1 MTSGVSGQPQVAC
14 LVLAAG
20 AASRFGQR
28 KLLAPFGG
36 RPLLQHVLDTV
47 AATPLGPSTVV
58 LGTGADEI
66 EAAIRWRDEVRIVN
80 PDPLRGLSS
89 SLQVGLEAIVT
100 RWPDVAGAVIVLGD
114 QPRTR
119 AAVIEALLA
128 AAETTDRPIVA
139 PRYADDGGINPVLIR
154 RAAFDLADRATGD
167 RGLGPVLAAEPDLV
181 AWVDV
186 GGSNPDVDTP
196 ADLAALVEAS
206 WAERVV
212 ANREQVDRFREV
224 PDGRDFYGPVSDLFH
239 ADPGRT
245 DEPALELLRAQARP
259 GDTWLDIGAG
269 AGRYALPIARLVRE
283 VIAVDPSVGMLEAL
297 RAQMAEHG
305 VANVRAIEG
314 RWPLEPGSDAA
325 EALGP
330 FPVAD
335 VALIAH
341 VGYDIEA
348 IGPFVDAMEAA
359 VRRRCVAL
367 LMERQPSS
375 LADPCWPVVHGEERV
390 ALPALPDFVELLR
403 ARGRDPSVTMV
414 ERRPRRF
421 TDREALEGFLRRQL
435 WIAPDGPKAG
445 AFAAAVDAEI
455 VEDPDGGVGL
465 AGQPPLS
472 VGAVV
477 WTPGP
482 ADWTPDPS

>member
-1 MTSGVSGQPQVAC
+1 MRVAG

-20 AASRFGQR
+20 VSARFGSP
-28 KLLAPFGG
+28 KLLARLGG
-36 RPLLQHVLDTV
+36 RPLLQHALDALASTALDPVL
-47 AATPLGPSTVV
+47 VV
-58 LGTGADEI
+58 LGHAAEEVERAIDWRSEI
-66 EAAIRWRDEVRIVN
+66 RLRN
-80 PDPLRGLSS
+80 PDPARGLSS
-89 SLQVGLEAIVT
+89 SLHVGLDDLGAMTPRV
-100 RWPDVAGAVIVLGD
+100 DGAVVLLGD

-119 AAVIEALLA
+119 AAVIDALLA
-128 AAETTDRPIVA
+128 AAETSDRPIVA
-139 PRYADDGGINPVLIR
+139 PRYAGGGGANPVYI
-154 RAAFDLADRATGD
+154 ASVAFDLADRATGD

-186 GGSNPDVDTP
+186 DGSNPDIDTP
-196 ADLAALVEAS
+196 ADLAALVEAA

-224 PDGRDFYGPVSDLFH
+224 PDGRDFYGPVSNLFL
-239 ADPGRT
+239 ADPDRT
-245 DEPALELLRAQARP
+245 DEPALDLLRSLAEP
-259 GDTWLDIGAG
+259 HDTWLDIGAG
-269 AGRYALPIARLVRE
+269 AGRYALPLARIVRE
-283 VIAVDPSVGMLEAL
+283 VIAVDPSAGMVEAL
-297 RAQMAEHG
+297 QAQMAEHG
-305 VANVRAIEG
+305 VANVRRLEG
-314 RWPLEPGSDAA
+314 RWPPETGSALA
-325 EALGP
+325 QALGP

-359 VRRRCVAL
+359 ARRTCIAL

-375 LADPCWPVVHGEERV
+375 LADPCWPLIHGEGRV
-390 ALPALPDFVELLR
+390 SLPALPDFVELLG

-421 TDREALEGFLRRQL
+421 ADRDALEGFLRRQL

-445 AFAAAVDAEI
+445 AFADAVDEML

-465 AGQPPLS
+465 AGQPSLS

-477 WTPGP
+477 WMPGQ
-482 ADWTPDPS
+482 PSG